1 MPNIFAYIVLFTW
14 PLVVV
19 MLFKAL
25 PLRSALV
32 WSIVAGYLLLPLRT
46 GFDLPLLPAV
56 EKDLIL
62 AGSAAIM
69 CFWAARKQNRPSAGN
84 SPGFTNPDTVSTLE
98 VRRGQLLF
106 LGLLL
111 VLFSTPFITALQ
123 NGAPIIAG
131 DRYVPGLKLYDAFSM
146 GLTLFVAII
155 PFLLGRRYLASE
167 DSQRIILR
175 VLVLAALAYSCLIL
189 YEVRMSPQLNRI
201 FYGFFP
207 HSWSQHVRGNSF
219 RPLVFLP
226 HGLILAIFVAAAFLS
241 SFVLWRLGKGSPS
254 RSGWAIV
261 AFILLGILVLC
272 QSLGALALGL
282 IFCVPILLLGWRTQ
296 LLLAA
301 ALAVIVLIY
310 PIMRG
315 GGLIPVDH
323 IHDLAASINQDRAG
337 SLKFRLDNEDR
348 LLARAQEK
356 PIAGWGSWGRNR
368 VHDETGKDIS
378 VTDGYWVIVI
388 GSFGWFGYLAQFGM
402 LTLPTILLGLKR
414 RQFDL
419 TLATSSL
426 ALILCVLLLDLIP
439 NASIGPL
446 TWLVSGSMMGR
457 FQSASK
463 RSEST
468 AETQAQPQTA
478 STLGS
483 ETDAAH
489 KVLYRR
495 PLGKHRTTRQK

>member
-19 MLFKAL
+19 MLFRVL

-32 WSIVAGYLLLPLRT
+32 WSIVAGYLLLPLNT

-56 EKDLIL
+56 DKDLIL

-69 CFWAARKQNRPSAGN
+69 CLLITRQQNRPFPRNGPVSRN
-84 SPGFTNPDTVSTLE
+84 SNEAHAFK
-98 VRRGQLLF
+98 VRQGQPLF
-106 LGLLL
+106 LGLLII
-111 VLFSTPFITALQ
+111 LFSAPFITALQ
-123 NGAPIIAG
+123 NGAPIIIG
-131 DRYVPGLKLYDAFSM
+131 NRYLSGLKLYDAFSM
-146 GLTLFVAII
+146 GLGLFVTII

-207 HSWSQHVRGNSF
+207 HSWAQHVRGNGF

-226 HGLILAIFVAAAFLS
+226 HGLILAIFVAVAFLS
-241 SFVLWRLGKGSPS
+241 SLISWRLRKGDPS
-254 RSGWAIV
+254 RFIWVIA
-261 AFILLGILVLC
+261 AFLLFGVLILC
-272 QSLGALALGL
+272 RSLGALALGL
-282 IFCVPILLLGWRTQ
+282 MFCPLILLVGRRTQ

-301 ALAVIVLIY
+301 ALAAIVLIY

-315 GGLIPVDH
+315 GGLIPADQ
-323 IHDLAASINQDRAG
+323 IHEIAASIDQERAD

-348 LLARAQEK
+348 LLERAQEK

-368 VHDETGKDIS
+368 VYDETGKDIS
-378 VTDGYWVIVI
+378 ITDGYWIIVI
-388 GSFGWFGYLAQFGM
+388 GSFGWLGYLAQFGM

-419 TLATSSL
+419 TITTSGL
-426 ALILCVLLLDLIP
+426 ALVLCMLLIDLIP
-439 NASIGPL
+439 NASISPL
-446 TWLVSGSMMGR
+446 TWLIAGSMMGR
-457 FQSASK
+457 FQTANSQSV
-463 RSEST
+463 SEAKIQT
-468 AETQAQPQTA
+468 HPKTA

-483 ETDAAH
+483 EAGSGPKA
-489 KVLYRR
+489 LYRR
-495 PLGKHRTTRQK
+495 PLGKYRTAREK